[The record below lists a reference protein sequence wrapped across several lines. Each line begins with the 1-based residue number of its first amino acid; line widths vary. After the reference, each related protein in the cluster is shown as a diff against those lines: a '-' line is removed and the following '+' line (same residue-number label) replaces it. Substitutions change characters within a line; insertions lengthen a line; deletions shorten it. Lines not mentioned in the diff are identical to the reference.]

1 MYSVQEIKNEM
12 HVILEHLNIC
22 EKSEHVTAGADAT
35 VYVWLLLSNSL
46 SIANNQA
53 YTVLRRRRFFWDNI
67 LHTSAATRC
76 FVRSKV

>member
-1 MYSVQEIKNEM
+1 M

-22 EKSEHVTAGADAT
+22 EKTEHVTAGADAT

-53 YTVLRRRRFFWDNI
+53 YTVLRRRRFFWDSVYSWNNI
-67 LHTSAATRC
+67 LHTSAATRLFC
-76 FVRSKV
+76 AF